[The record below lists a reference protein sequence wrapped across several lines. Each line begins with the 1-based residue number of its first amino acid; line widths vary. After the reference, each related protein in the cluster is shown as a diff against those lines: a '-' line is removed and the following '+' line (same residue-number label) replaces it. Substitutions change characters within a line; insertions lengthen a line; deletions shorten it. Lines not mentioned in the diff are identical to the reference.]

1 MMRSRCLSLY
11 VIGRSVWA
19 LLVGRTPSLTPQQQA
34 EARQRRAE
42 GATLKDLARS
52 YNVSMATISRLRT

>member
-1 MMRSRCLSLY
+1 M
-11 VIGRSVWA
+11 
-19 LLVGRTPSLTPQQQA
+19 GRTPSLTPQQQA
-34 EARQRRAE
+34 EASQRRAE

>member
-1 MMRSRCLSLY
+1 M
-11 VIGRSVWA
+11 GRA
-19 LLVGRTPSLTPQQQA
+19 PSLTTQQQ

-52 YNVSMATISRLRT
+52 YNL